1 MTPLMPPANLDAP
14 TGGTHSRRVRRS
26 WLVGIFPLLVLASAA
41 PPASAQSGAGSIDLA
56 NLHED
61 VRGLSQRL
69 ADLTLRVEQL
79 EHDHAML
86 LARLK
91 ASAPA
96 DGVTPAQLNGAVA
109 DLNGAMV
116 AAVAAAKRET
126 LEQVAVSMEKLA
138 KQTNAA
144 LDSLARSGSAA
155 RVAAVAPVAAVA
167 SAAPVASAAAAGKA
181 VPEPAYSKEGISY
194 TVQRGDTLG
203 LIAKKTGGK
212 VAEIVAAN
220 KLVDPS
226 RIQVGQA
233 LFIPGGK

>member
-1 MTPLMPPANLDAP
+1 M
-14 TGGTHSRRVRRS
+14 V
-26 WLVGIFPLLVLASAA
+26 PLLVIASAA
-41 PPASAQSGAGSIDLA
+41 PTASAQSGAGSIELA

-61 VRGLSQRL
+61 VRGLSQRV

-79 EHDHAML
+79 EHDNAQL

-91 ASAPA
+91 ASGPA

-109 DLNGAMV
+109 DLNGAIA

-144 LDSLARSGSAA
+144 LDSLARSGSAS
-155 RVAAVAPVAAVA
+155 RVAAVAPVAAA
-167 SAAPVASAAAAGKA
+167 GSAVPLAAAATAGKGA
-181 VPEPAYSKEGISY
+181 PEATYSKEGITY
-194 TVQRGDTLG
+194 TVQRGDSLG

-212 VAEIVAAN
+212 VAEIIAAN
-220 KLVDPS
+220 KLADPS